1 MTDQTSPLT
10 EQQLD
15 EYAVQAITADH
26 EGKQIDPAVVTV
38 LVDEVRRTQRQRRL
52 LLASMARKDARS
64 GDADRAVAEFLSGEP
79 AEPVRRLED
88 GSTHTVEALTDA
100 GEECVQHQCTAAR
113 QEDQLRQEQYTLRA
127 AVEDLLGEVA
137 GMADDELIEAKAAQ
151 ELCARL
157 RSALGLDSA
166 SV

>member
-1 MTDQTSPLT
+1 MTSSRDALLRDT
-10 EQQLD
+10 EAHLSALHGSVARHD
-15 EYAVQAITADH
+15 NLAANLACSGCELRDRIRTA
-26 EGKQIDPAVVTV
+26 
-38 LVDEVRRTQRQRRL
+38 
-52 LLASMARKDARS
+52 LAD
-64 GDADRAVAEFLSGEP
+64 EP
-79 AEPVRRLED
+79 AAPSRRLED

-127 AVEDLLGEVA
+127 AVEAVLDEVRD
-137 GMADDELIEAKAAQ
+137 MADDEQIGAEAARV
-151 ELCARL
+151 LRARL